1 MAGGGAAQVLDGSA
15 GDDGS
20 APLVRNERL
29 TMVTQKLNDMPTDSI
44 VQLCVQCY
52 DEEAIDAANLLVHES
67 SI

>member
-1 MAGGGAAQVLDGSA
+1 MVPKWPVEGLRKCLTGVRAMM
-15 GDDGS
+15 
-20 APLVRNERL
+20 VRNERL

-52 DEEAIDAANLLVHES
+52 DEEAIDAANLLLHES